1 MTHDPSTPRAV
12 RGRIALPSEIPVE
25 KATAVV
31 VQVQDVSR
39 MDAPSEVLAEQ
50 RFEHVDLEEGGELPF
65 EVQLPADLVDQR
77 RRYSM
82 RVHVDVN
89 GTGNVTKGDYVS
101 TASYPVLTE
110 GDDDL
115 LLITV
120 RRV

>member
-1 MTHDPSTPRAV
+1 VTHDPGTRAV
-12 RGRIALPSEIPVE
+12 RGRIALPPEIPAE
-25 KATAVV
+25 KARAVV
-31 VQVQDVSR
+31 VQVEDVSR
-39 MDAPSEVLAEQ
+39 MDAPSEVLAQQ
-50 RFEHVDLEEGGELPF
+50 RFENVDLEEGGELPF
-65 EVQLPADLVDQR
+65 EVQVPADLVDQR

-110 GDDDL
+110 GDDDFL
-115 LLITV
+115 VITA